1 MTTKKFLT
9 LGSKRKRSQNKSLN
23 KIQVN
28 VFPLIPEWDGK
39 RGLYDI
45 MKGKVEERGGR
56 GREGG
61 GTFSSAPNFPDRVFS
76 LVVCFGRI
84 ISKTYVEELTK

>member
-1 MTTKKFLT
+1 M
-9 LGSKRKRSQNKSLN
+9 
-23 KIQVN
+23 
-28 VFPLIPEWDGK
+28 IPEWDGK

-84 ISKTYVEELTK
+84 ISKAFILYVWPGVDQVRGGSSREL